1 MAEALNRVRVLVVDD
16 HTDSRDM
23 LEQALQF
30 LGAQVIAVSTA
41 EAAAARLADADI
53 VVTDYALPGH
63 DGVWLLEQIRAS
75 RLGIPAI
82 LLSGFA
88 ASQVPAAAAAPFTLR
103 ILKPIDPLE
112 LGRHIA
118 SVLERA
124 PS

>member
-1 MAEALNRVRVLVVDD
+1 MAEALNRVRVLVVED

-63 DGVWLLEQIRAS
+63 NGVWLLEQIGAS
-75 RLGIPAI
+75 RPGIPAI

-88 ASQVPAAAAAPFTLR
+88 ASQVPAVAAAPFTLR

-112 LGRHIA
+112 LGRRIA
-118 SVLERA
+118 TVLERT
-124 PS
+124 PR